1 MNKSKMKD
9 MKTIY
14 KSILVIGLG
23 VVSLTASAQKDSTIT
38 RQVMLE
44 RDYVPTMQ
52 DASKVNTMPEIY
64 SPLIKPREIKF
75 VNTTPQIVLDN
86 NKLGASESGDI
97 KTDVDFDKKRGYALF
112 GVGTSGNIDAALGYR
127 LVNGDRDRLDF
138 FGTYS
143 GTNSTVDY
151 IDGKDYAMSDV
162 KAKYS
167 HIGANL
173 RYQHTFDPSVL
184 SLGASFYNTAYN
196 YYGNSFIP
204 NTSSATIPFDLD
216 SKQGVN
222 VFKIGVGLKSSDK
235 NEGLIKYDGNVSY
248 NYFTNK
254 YGLQKEDDG
263 VKGGIINADLN
274 LYTEFGADQTVGI
287 KGMIMNQSFS
297 DKTDYIENAHHGYTN
312 ITGTP
317 YIKFQGDSWNADLG
331 VNVSALFDVKTAF
344 AVSPNVKASVKV
356 NEVNTFY
363 AEVGGGVNDNTF
375 LDILQENRYVNPATR
390 VEYSKTYYDAKI
402 GFRSGVVS
410 GLEFDLFAGYKHTR
424 RDHLY
429 VYSPSYTSTDA
440 GWGNLA
446 SPVYANVSTGH
457 VGGLLKTNLIPYTD
471 LSAKITGYFYDV
483 KYHDPYVEVIDS
495 DVLPE
500 AKAWGR
506 PSFTAELNADVRP
519 FGALLVSLNYM
530 YAGGRKTV
538 GIANNSVNMKDI
550 NELNFRGEYQLTD
563 WISINARLNNILF
576 QKYELVYGYP
586 LQGFNFL
593 GGVSLKF

>member
-1 MNKSKMKD
+1 

-23 VVSLTASAQKDSTIT
+23 AISLTASAQKDSTIT

-64 SPLIKPREIKF
+64 SPLIRPKEIKF
-75 VNTTPQIVLDN
+75 VSTTPQIALDN

-97 KTDVDFDKKRGYALF
+97 KTDVAFDQKRGYALF
-112 GVGTSGNIDAALGYR
+112 GVGTSGNIDGALGYR
-127 LVNGDRDRLDF
+127 LVNEDRDRLDF

-151 IDGKDYAMSDV
+151 IDGKNYAKSDV

-167 HIGANL
+167 YIGANL
-173 RYQHTFDPSVL
+173 RYKHTFDPSIL
-184 SLGASFYNTAYN
+184 SIGASYYNTAYN
-196 YYGNSFIP
+196 YYGNSFVP
-204 NTSSATIPFDLD
+204 NTVSKPTLFNVD
-216 SKQGVN
+216 SKQAVD
-222 VFKIGVGLKSSDK
+222 VFNIGVGLKSSDK
-235 NEGLIKYDGNVSY
+235 NEGAIKYDGNASY
-248 NYFTNK
+248 SYFSNK
-254 YGLQKEDDG
+254 YGLRKEDSG
-263 VKGGIINADLN
+263 VNGGIAKADLN
-274 LYTEFGADQTVGI
+274 LYTEFGADQTIGV
-287 KGMIMNQSFS
+287 KGMILGQKFGNKESHIV
-297 DKTDYIENAHHGYTN
+297 DAYHGYAN
-312 ITGTP
+312 VSGTP
-317 YIKFQGDSWNADLG
+317 YIKFQGSSWNADLG
-331 VNVSALFDVKTAF
+331 VNLSALFDVKTAF
-344 AVSPNVKASVKV
+344 AISPNVKASVNV
-356 NEVNTFY
+356 NEVNTLY
-363 AEVGGGVNDNTF
+363 AEIGGGVNDNTF
-375 LDILQENRYVNPATR
+375 LDILQENRYVNPSTR

-410 GLEFDLFAGYKHTR
+410 GLEFDLFAGYKYTR
-424 RDHLY
+424 KDHLY
-429 VYSPSYTSTDA
+429 VYSYSYTDT

-457 VGGLLKTNLIPYTD
+457 IGGLLKTNLIPYTD

-483 KYHDPYVEVIDS
+483 KYQDPYVVVINS
-495 DVLPE
+495 DMLPK

-506 PSFTAELNADVRP
+506 PTFTAELNADVRP
-519 FGALLVSLNYM
+519 FAGLLVSLNYM
-530 YAGGRKTV
+530 YAGGRETV
-538 GIANNSVNMKDI
+538 DKAYASVKMKDI
-550 NELNFRGEYQLTD
+550 NELNFRGEYQITD
-563 WISINARLNNILF
+563 WVSVNARLNNVLF